1 MIGKVLG
8 GRYEIIEEVGKGGM
22 AVVYKAK
29 CLLLNRIVAV
39 KVLRNELEES
49 EDFLRRFN
57 TEAQAAASLSNQ
69 NIMSVYDV
77 GKENGAHYIVMEYIE
92 GVTLKEYIRRTGKLS
107 WQESLKI
114 AVEISNGLSAA
125 HSNNIVHRDIKPQNI
140 MVTDT
145 GAIKVA
151 DFGIARAAT
160 SSTMTADNDVL
171 GSVYYFSPEQ
181 ARGGYVDKKTDI
193 YSLGVVLY
201 EMLTG
206 KVPYDGASPVAVA
219 MKHIEGIPESII
231 LQDASIPK
239 CVEDIVFK
247 AMEKDT
253 LKRYQSVDE
262 MKSDLLSALSNPDL
276 VVPENDENLEGT
288 RKIAPVN
295 YNDGKKTS
303 KKNNEDK
310 KAVIL
315 AVITS
320 VILVS
325 IFAILAVTFLNG
337 GFGTKKYIVPS
348 FVGMTLEQ
356 AEELADKRGFNL
368 IFEEKQYD
376 GEENIVLEQNP
387 SENQVV
393 TEEGYE
399 IMLTIS
405 KKEVLESIV
414 LEDYIDMDHEEVKK
428 ELEKLGLVVS
438 VELKEDENFD
448 EGNVIMHYP
457 EKGDKVEKGDTVI
470 LFVSRETMGN
480 EKIDVP
486 DLTGMTRKEAEKA
499 LENVNLKL
507 GKVEEKES
515 NIVKGTIISYSPI
528 DSVEEDTAIN
538 VVISKGK
545 EEHIQAPA
553 RTHKTLSIDLSAYS
567 SEVEIKIV
575 SNGKTVHSSMHDPSK
590 TPMFSAT
597 LSGNGVVSFDIYI
610 DGKKVGTRAI
620 NFDN

>member
-262 MKSDLLSALSNPDL
+262 MKSDLLSDLSNPDL
-276 VVPENDENLEGT
+276 VVHENDENIEGT

-368 IFEEKQYD
+368 IFEEKQHD

-470 LFVSRETMGN
+470 LFVSRETKGN

-515 NIVKGTIISYSPI
+515 DIVKGTIISYSPI

-597 LSGNGVVSFDIYI
+597 LSGNGVVSFNIYI

>member
-181 ARGGYVDKKTDI
+181 ARGGYIDKKTDI

-295 YNDGKKTS
+295 YNDVKKTS

-320 VILVS
+320 VIFVS

-470 LFVSRETMGN
+470 LFVSRETKGN

-486 DLTGMTRKEAEKA
+486 DLTGMTKREAENA

-507 GKVEEKES
+507 GKVEERESEKE
-515 NIVKGTIISYSPI
+515 KGTIISYSPI

>member
-356 AEELADKRGFNL
+356 AEKLADKRGFNL